1 MREDY
6 PQDLME
12 ITRFHGHL
20 CPGVVIGYRAA
31 KAARNHLGSE
41 RPGDE
46 ELVAIVETDACGVD
60 AIQYLLGC
68 TLGKGNL
75 IFRDHG
81 KQVFTVIQRA
91 THRAVRVAMRGEAFQ
106 RTPEEEALIARVR
119 EGKGADEDRAA
130 FDRLQEEKIN
140 HLLGLSEEAFFRIDE
155 VSVEIPEKARIFK
168 TVACKFCGEP
178 VMEPRARV
186 RDGGFACIP
195 CAESYSRGW

>member
-20 CPGVVIGYRAA
+20 CPGMVIGYRAA
-31 KAARNHLGSE
+31 KAAQSHLGSV
-41 RPGDE
+41 RPKDE

-91 THRAVRVAMRGEAFQ
+91 THRAVRVAMRSEAFQ
-106 RTPEEEALIARVR
+106 RAPDEEAVIQRVR
-119 EGKGADEDRAA
+119 EGNGTDEDRTA
-130 FDRLQEEKIN
+130 FDRLQDEKIN

-155 VSVEIPEKARIFK
+155 VRVEIPEKARIFK
-168 TVACKFCGEP
+168 TVVCKFCGEP

-186 RDGGFACIP
+186 RDSGFACIP
-195 CAESYSRGW
+195 CAETYSRGW